1 MDTIRNYLNAMFAG
15 LPDTPEVR
23 RAYEELAAMME
34 DKYTELMEEGLTEN
48 EAVGTVISE
57 FGNLEELAQTLGI
70 EDYLNGRGANAE
82 LSGRGANADRSK
94 DSAPE
99 RTTQRMQ
106 AGLIVRRSPA
116 GLIARRSP
124 EGLIARRSPAD
135 LTARRMQA
143 EPGMEAAP
151 LTAALSSRTAA
162 CSMQMISANI
172 SLPATMRRC

>member
-82 LSGRGANADRSK
+82 LSGRGANADLSK
-94 DSAPE
+94 TARLSRPY

-106 AGLIVRRSPA
+106 AGLIARRSPA
-116 GLIARRSP
+116 
-124 EGLIARRSPAD
+124 GLIARRSPAD